1 MISYVCYEPPTPWG
15 GLTALFILA
24 YDTSIQGPL
33 FAGMASFIVLDRL
46 LHTGLAL

>member
-1 MISYVCYEPPTPWG
+1 MYAMNRPPTPWG

-33 FAGMASFIVLDRL
+33 FVGMASFNHIFR
-46 LHTGLAL
+46 